1 VGLGFKR
8 LGIGKIIEV
17 CILRIGHSRPRAR
30 ASYPSCVTA
39 YPRGS
44 RSRVFMALL
53 VPHSQFM
60 SKAGVPVNFANRE
73 AKRLENLRGP
83 IKVLNPE
90 RSTSPW
96 HNN

>member
-1 VGLGFKR
+1 
-8 LGIGKIIEV
+8 
-17 CILRIGHSRPRAR
+17 
-30 ASYPSCVTA
+30 
-39 YPRGS
+39 
-44 RSRVFMALL
+44 MALL